1 MNILEGVKPTNSH
14 KNTTNTKF
22 IIKSKP
28 STKENRATIEQQD
41 TDIYANNTDVHQFI
55 AYMVSK
61 SKHLEDF
68 LLSKGIEDHPEFAEK
83 HLFNNPSIV
92 LFL

>member
-1 MNILEGVKPTNSH
+1 MNILEGVKPNNSH

-28 STKENRATIEQQD
+28 STKENKGTIEQD
-41 TDIYANNTDVHQFI
+41 NDIYANNVDVHQFI
-55 AYMVSK
+55 TYMVSK

-68 LLSKGIEDHPEFAEK
+68 LYSKGI
-83 HLFNNPSIV
+83 
-92 LFL
+92 